1 MRPEQTSTFNN
12 TQVYELFFILLK
24 YVAKD
29 FISVALI
36 LLNVMISDSSNVASN
51 YRTAVKNEFE
61 RLCQIAAVG

>member
-1 MRPEQTSTFNN
+1 MSC
-12 TQVYELFFILLK
+12 FFILLK

-36 LLNVMISDSSNVASN
+36 LFNVMIGDSSNVASN

-61 RLCQIAAVG
+61 RLCKIAAVG